1 MKLAGGLVACVALL
15 LGLALIFVMGDLVP
29 PLPHAMDY
37 ALRAALWEHR
47 SLDLIGQI
55 LIILGGTFGV
65 LVLTK
70 ERIET

>member
-1 MKLAGGLVACVALL
+1 MKLAGGAVAGLALL
-15 LGLALIFVMGDLVP
+15 LGLTFIFLFGDP
-29 PLPHAMDY
+29 IAAMPGITDES
-37 ALRAALWEHR
+37 LHSVLWEHR
-47 SLDLIGQI
+47 SLDVFGQV

>member
-1 MKLAGGLVACVALL
+1 MKLIGGTITALALL
-15 LGLALIFVMGDLVP
+15 LGVSAILLLGDPIAPVP
-29 PLPHAMDY
+29 SVGGESLPSV
-37 ALRAALWEHR
+37 LWEAR
-47 SLDLIGQI
+47 GLDVLGQI